1 MLSFKC
7 GGRWADVNASHTVA
21 VRIRCGRCV
30 HATSVRPSQRC
41 AACIGGPGL
50 GRHRCCYPSSLPGP
64 RHDCR
69 YLCGLQQ
76 TCRKII
82 VRRVKIRNDAGKLR
96 RTVTRCNNHSK
107 RSGIYVSSPSQKK
120 KIAVGQ
126 LTLYYWHIALGP
138 SIRKQSVAL
147 IYGCRGRSSD
157 WPR

>member
-1 MLSFKC
+1 MLSSTC
-7 GGRWADVNASHTVA
+7 DGLWADVNQKCIAWGS
-21 VRIRCGRCV
+21 R
-30 HATSVRPSQRC
+30 SNSFRPLC
-41 AACIGGPGL
+41 D
-50 GRHRCCYPSSLPGP
+50 GRHRCCSPSWLPKP

-82 VRRVKIRNDAGKLR
+82 VHRVKIRNDAGKLR
-96 RTVTRCNNHSK
+96 RTVTRCNNRSK

-157 WPR
+157 RSR